1 MPQAQSNQ
9 AQASQ
14 PQANQTQLKRPR
26 ISASDRLGFTLFLA
40 ITLHAIVVLGI
51 GFTQSDRSNV
61 EPLPS
66 LDIIIANSKSLETV
80 ENPDYLA
87 QVDQAGGGN
96 TDEKARPSAPVSAP
110 TPIDQKG
117 LSDQERVELRKQQLT
132 LSKLYFLTQLEAE
145 QSIQKNHQ
153 SRAQDSDQKTAS
165 ETEQRASK
173 IASLQAEIREM
184 TINYAKRPRTLT
196 LTASTRKAV
205 EASYLASWVKKVEQT
220 GNLNYPSEARLQK
233 LDGRLRMSVRINAEG
248 EMLAMEITSS
258 SGKPILDEAARQIL
272 RMAQPFP
279 AFSEELRERADQ
291 IVIIRTWDFKSN
303 RFRTK
308 SGVS

>member
-1 MPQAQSNQ
+1 MAQAQSTPTP
-9 AQASQ
+9 AI
-14 PQANQTQLKRPR
+14 RPS

-40 ITLHAIVVLGI
+40 LTLHAIVVLGV
-51 GFTQSDRSNV
+51 GFTQSERSNV

-66 LDIIIANSKSLETV
+66 LDIIIANSKSLEAV

-96 TDEKARPSAPVSAP
+96 ADEKARPSAPVSAP

-117 LSDQERVELRKQQLT
+117 LSDQDRIESRKQQLT
-132 LSKLYFLTQLEAE
+132 LSKLYFLTQQEADNSIQKSRQSHAQEAE
-145 QSIQKNHQ
+145 QKP
-153 SRAQDSDQKTAS
+153 AS
-165 ETEQRASK
+165 EIDQRASK
-173 IASLQAEIREM
+173 IARLQAEIREM
-184 TINYAKRPRTLT
+184 SVNYAKRPRTLT

-205 EASYLASWVKKVEQT
+205 EASYLASWVQKVEQT
-220 GNLNYPSEARLQK
+220 GNLNYPSEARLKK
-233 LDGRLRMSVRINAEG
+233 LDGRLRMSVRVNAEG
-248 EMLAMEITSS
+248 ELLDMQITSS
-258 SGKPILDEAARQIL
+258 SGNSILDEAAKQIL

-279 AFSEELRERADQ
+279 AFSDELKERADQ

>member
-1 MPQAQSNQ
+1 MAQAQSTR
-9 AQASQ
+9 
-14 PQANQTQLKRPR
+14 PTVIRPR

-40 ITLHAIVVLGI
+40 LTLHAIVVLGV
-51 GFTQSDRSNV
+51 GFTQSVRNTA

-66 LDIIIANSKSLETV
+66 LDIIIANSKSFDAV
-80 ENPDYLA
+80 EDPDYLA

-96 TDEKARPSAPVSAP
+96 ADEKARPSAPVSAP

-117 LSDQERVELRKQQLT
+117 LSDQDRIELRKQQIT
-132 LSKLYFLTQLEAE
+132 LSKLYFLTQQDADNA
-145 QSIQKNHQ
+145 IQKTQQ
-153 SRAQDSDQKTAS
+153 SHAQEADSKPAS

-173 IASLQAEIREM
+173 IARLQAEIREM
-184 TINYAKRPRTLT
+184 SVNFAKRPKILT

-205 EASYLASWVKKVEQT
+205 EASYLASWVQKIEQT
-220 GNLNYPSEARLQK
+220 GNLNYPNEARLK
-233 LDGRLRMSVRINAEG
+233 NLNGRLRMSVRINAAG
-248 EMLAMEITSS
+248 EVLDMQITNS
-258 SGKPILDEAARQIL
+258 SGTPILDEAAMQIL

-279 AFSEELRERADQ
+279 PFSDELRERADQ

>member
-1 MPQAQSNQ
+1 MAQAQSTPTP
-9 AQASQ
+9 AI
-14 PQANQTQLKRPR
+14 RPS

-40 ITLHAIVVLGI
+40 LTLHAIVVLGV
-51 GFTQSDRSNV
+51 GFTQSERSNV

-66 LDIIIANSKSLETV
+66 LDIIIANSKSLEAV

-96 TDEKARPSAPVSAP
+96 ADEKARPSAPVSAP

-117 LSDQERVELRKQQLT
+117 LSDQDRIESRKQQLT
-132 LSKLYFLTQLEAE
+132 LSKLYFLTQQEADNSIQKSRQSHAQEAE
-145 QSIQKNHQ
+145 QKP
-153 SRAQDSDQKTAS
+153 AS
-165 ETEQRASK
+165 EADQRASK
-173 IASLQAEIREM
+173 IARLQAEIREM
-184 TINYAKRPRTLT
+184 SVNYAKRPRILT

-205 EASYLASWVKKVEQT
+205 EASYLASWVQKIEQT
-220 GNLNYPSEARLQK
+220 GNLNYPSEARLKK
-233 LDGRLRMSVRINAEG
+233 LDGRLRMSVHINAEG
-248 EMLAMEITSS
+248 ELLDMQITSS
-258 SGKPILDEAARQIL
+258 SGNSILDEAAKQIL
-272 RMAQPFP
+272 RMSQPFP
-279 AFSEELRERADQ
+279 AFSDELRERADQ

>member
-1 MPQAQSNQ
+1 MAQAQSIHP
-9 AQASQ
+9 AVG
-14 PQANQTQLKRPR
+14 RPR

-40 ITLHAIVVLGI
+40 LTLHAIVVLGV
-51 GFTQSDRSNV
+51 GFTQSERNNA

-66 LDIIIANSKSLETV
+66 LDIIIANSKSFDTV

-96 TDEKARPSAPVSAP
+96 ADEKARPSAPVSAP

-117 LSDQERVELRKQQLT
+117 LSDQDRIELRKQQIT
-132 LSKLYFLTQLEAE
+132 LSKLYFLTQQEADSATQKTR
-145 QSIQKNHQ
+145 QSH
-153 SRAQDSDQKTAS
+153 AQDSDSNPAS
-165 ETEQRASK
+165 AVEQRASK
-173 IASLQAEIREM
+173 IARLQAEIREM
-184 TINYAKRPRTLT
+184 SVNYAKRPKILT

-205 EASYLASWVKKVEQT
+205 EASYLASWVQKIEQT
-220 GNLNYPSEARLQK
+220 GNLNYPDEARLKK
-233 LDGRLRMSVRINAEG
+233 LEGRLRMSVRINADG
-248 EMLAMEITSS
+248 EMLDMQITSS
-258 SGKPILDEAARQIL
+258 SGTSILDEAARQIL
-272 RMAQPFP
+272 RMSQPFP
-279 AFSEELRERADQ
+279 AFSDELRERADQ

>member
-1 MPQAQSNQ
+1 MAQAQSTPTP
-9 AQASQ
+9 AI
-14 PQANQTQLKRPR
+14 RPS

-40 ITLHAIVVLGI
+40 LTVHAIVVLGV
-51 GFTQSDRSNV
+51 GFTQSKRSNL

-66 LDIIIANSKSLETV
+66 LDIIIANSKSLEAV

-96 TDEKARPSAPVSAP
+96 ADEKARPSAPVSAP

-117 LSDQERVELRKQQLT
+117 LSDQDRIESRKQQLT
-132 LSKLYFLTQLEAE
+132 LSKLYFLTQQKADNSIQRSRQSHAQEAE
-145 QSIQKNHQ
+145 QKP
-153 SRAQDSDQKTAS
+153 ASDVD
-165 ETEQRASK
+165 QRASK
-173 IASLQAEIREM
+173 IARLQAEIREM
-184 TINYAKRPRTLT
+184 SVNYAKRPRILT
-196 LTASTRKAV
+196 LTASTRKAI
-205 EASYLASWVKKVEQT
+205 EASYLASWVQKVEQT
-220 GNLNYPSEARLQK
+220 GNLNYPSEARLKK
-233 LDGRLRMSVRINAEG
+233 LDGRLRMSVRINADG
-248 EMLAMEITSS
+248 ELLDMQITSS
-258 SGKPILDEAARQIL
+258 SGNSILDEAAKQIL

-279 AFSEELRERADQ
+279 LFSDELRERADQ